1 MEASWKDLGAMLE
14 LPGAVLRP
22 LGRVIGRSW
31 KSSGAI
37 KINLAKQKL
46 FKTYLRRA
54 KTQKTPVWHMFPKNF
69 GHFRTS

>member
-1 MEASWKDLGAMLE
+1 M
-14 LPGAVLRP
+14 RP

-54 KTQKTPVWHMFPKNF
+54 KTPETHFPKDF
-69 GHFRTS
+69 EEKEEALSEEFWKREL